1 MLIVNNNMRLFS
13 CILVLPIFPAAKAE
27 TENFRKQVNEHRV
40 FPAAQSETYTENSGI
55 VGFVKPKDFVFQGSD
70 SSIKNPVIHPAIQRF
85 VESLYRF
92 PDFKNDYKVNPE
104 NEDLYQIKTVEIQ
117 VRSTNFKLYHGVDES
132 YEINIDDMSQVATL
146 TAETIFGALRALE
159 TFSQLLEFGWMED
172 GGDEP
177 TYLIRGIPLAIVD
190 KPAYSFRG
198 LLIDTGRH
206 FLPMNLILDTLNTMS
221 MNKMN
226 ILHWHLVDE
235 QFFPY
240 QMETYPEIAEKGS
253 YHPRRIYT
261 TDDIKLVIDEAYK
274 LGIRVI
280 PEVDLPGHTR
290 VIAKSH
296 PELMSFCPDPASI
309 VDATKEE
316 VYDFVENIYKDLAN
330 LFPDDM
336 VHVGGDEVKLSCWTE
351 SEPISK
357 WMRDHN
363 MTDPVE
369 LYEYFETRLLR
380 IVDTFQKTPIVWQEV
395 FNLNLTITPST
406 VVDVWKGFD
415 TATIEAAVAQNFSVI
430 LSGCWYLDH
439 LNNDWKDYY
448 ACDPRNFTGNTDLM
462 IGGHA
467 SMWGEHV
474 DASNFVSRTWPRGS
488 AAAERLWTG
497 NVTTAQLTIKERIHQ
512 FRCRMVQQGIAA
524 GPTGPGFCPHEVPY
538 MKEGAGGGR
547 GEKKRREDQNGIPII
562 SQPQVLYDMIEQLN

>member
-1 MLIVNNNMRLFS
+1 MILFS
-13 CILVLPIFPAAKAE
+13 CILSLSIVAATSVQGQNE
-27 TENFRKQVNEHRV
+27 QVREHRV
-40 FPAAQSETYTENSGI
+40 FPAAQTETYGSGT
-55 VGFVKPKDFVFQGSD
+55 VGFVKPKELVFRGSD
-70 SSIKNPVIHPAIQRF
+70 SSIDNPVIHPAIQRF
-85 VESLYRF
+85 AESLYLF
-92 PDFKNDYKVNPE
+92 PDFKEDYEVNPE
-104 NEDLYQIKTVEIQ
+104 NEDLFQIKTVEIQ
-117 VRSTNFKLYHGVDES
+117 IRSTNFKLYHGVDES
-132 YEINIDDMSQVATL
+132 YDIQIDNMSQVAIL
-146 TAETIFGALRALE
+146 RAETVFGGLHALE
-159 TFSQLLEFGWMED
+159 SLSQLLNFGWMEKD
-172 GGDEP
+172 DEP
-177 TYLIRGIPLAIVD
+177 VYLIRGIPLSIVD
-190 KPAYSFRG
+190 EPAYSFRG
-198 LLIDTGRH
+198 LMIDTGRH
-206 FLPMNLILDTLNTMS
+206 FLPMNLILDTLTTMS

-240 QMETYPEIAEKGS
+240 QMETYPEISKKGS

-296 PELMSFCPDPASI
+296 PEFMAFCPDPASL

-316 VYDFVENIYKDLAN
+316 VYDFVENIYKDLSN

-336 VHVGGDEVKLSCWTE
+336 VHVGGDEVKLTCWE
-351 SEPISK
+351 KSEPISK
-357 WMRDHN
+357 WMKDHN

-380 IVDTFQKTPIVWQEV
+380 IVDNFEKTPIVWQEV

-406 VVDVWKGFD
+406 IVDVWKGFD
-415 TATIEAAVAQNFSVI
+415 VATIEAAAAQNFNVI

-439 LNNDWKDYY
+439 LNNKWQDYY
-448 ACDPRNFTGNTDLM
+448 ECDPRNFTGNTDLM

-474 DASNFVSRTWPRGS
+474 DASNFVSRTWPRAS

-497 NVTTAQLTIKERIHQ
+497 NVTTAQVNIKERIHL

-538 MKEGAGGGR
+538 VKDRVGKK
-547 GEKKRREDQNGIPII
+547 KKRQEDQNEKPLIA
-562 SQPQVLYDMIEQLN
+562 